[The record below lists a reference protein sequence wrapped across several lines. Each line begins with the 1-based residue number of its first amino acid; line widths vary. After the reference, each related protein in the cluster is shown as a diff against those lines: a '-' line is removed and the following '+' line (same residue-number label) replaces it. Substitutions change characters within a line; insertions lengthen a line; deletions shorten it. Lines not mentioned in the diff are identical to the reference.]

1 MTTNNIY
8 SANGYIGYP
17 TSVDGYHMTWI
28 DIKSMM
34 PEKAKVL
41 NEYWKLI
48 DKYPYRNSVPVF
60 DVQAKE
66 IYTGTNLNVE
76 WDDPNILVT
85 TINMATR
92 RSIDKNL
99 PWKCKYKLPVVGH
112 MFMACEEV
120 PIEILKDAVEQ
131 KRIEISRVREKED
144 AEAKE
149 LATKYINAL
158 IGLNHAID
166 DAKKFLS
173 ELDK

>member
-1 MTTNNIY
+1 
-8 SANGYIGYP
+8 
-17 TSVDGYHMTWI
+17 
-28 DIKSMM
+28 
-34 PEKAKVL
+34 
-41 NEYWKLI
+41 
-48 DKYPYRNSVPVF
+48 
-60 DVQAKE
+60 
-66 IYTGTNLNVE
+66 
-76 WDDPNILVT
+76 
-85 TINMATR
+85 MATR

-166 DAKKFLS
+166 DAKKLLN